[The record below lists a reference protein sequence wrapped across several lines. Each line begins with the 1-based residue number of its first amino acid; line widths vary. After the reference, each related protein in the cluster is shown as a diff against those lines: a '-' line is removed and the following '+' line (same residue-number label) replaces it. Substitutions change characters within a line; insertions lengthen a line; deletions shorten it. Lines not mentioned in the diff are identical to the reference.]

1 MLENF
6 MKHFSKFLI
15 LILLVCLFS
24 VSSLYIDLYRRFE
37 VQRNIIGRQEEDIRF
52 LRSQL
57 DDITPLLEILNMSR
71 RPKTYYDKGIELVS
85 GYNIN
90 YEKINER
97 YDFDFFILFYA
108 PLDNLTLKMDLFFWP
123 WDGPKIPLTNQKGD
137 ALRNESGFLVER
149 TDGERSGSPPSSG
162 SMNASRAGSYGA
174 PLPSKGWCTPCITGP
189 IKLAEPEDSS
199 SFV

>member
-24 VSSLYIDLYRRFE
+24 VSSLYIDLYRGFE
-37 VQRNIIGRQEEDIRF
+37 VQRNIIGRQEDIRF

-71 RPKTYYDKGIELVS
+71 KPKAYYDKDIELVS

-149 TDGERSGSPPSSG
+149 TDGEKIWQPPVV
-162 SMNASRAGSYGA
+162 
-174 PLPSKGWCTPCITGP
+174 WVHEC
-189 IKLAEPEDSS
+189 
-199 SFV
+199 

>member
-1 MLENF
+1 
-6 MKHFSKFLI
+6 
-15 LILLVCLFS
+15 
-24 VSSLYIDLYRRFE
+24 
-37 VQRNIIGRQEEDIRF
+37 
-52 LRSQL
+52 
-57 DDITPLLEILNMSR
+57 MSR
-71 RPKTYYDKGIELVS
+71 KPKAYYDKDIELVS

-149 TDGERSGSPPSSG
+149 TDGEKIWQPPVV
-162 SMNASRAGSYGA
+162 
-174 PLPSKGWCTPCITGP
+174 WVHEC
-189 IKLAEPEDSS
+189 
-199 SFV
+199 